1 MKTTME
7 IIFQKDSGFS
17 LKTKTGV
24 LTINLQGRIEVDGIV
39 ISGPGEYEVKGFAVT
54 GFKGG
59 AYLIEAEEILLG
71 YLTEKEA
78 VDVLL
83 TNSWEAAKNIQ
94 PGVVIPVDGPA
105 SDALVKASGLEARR
119 EKKLNLNKL
128 GLPEET
134 ELIILG
140 P

>member
-1 MKTTME
+1 ME
-7 IIFQKDSGFS
+7 ITCLKDFS
-17 LKTKTGV
+17 FNLKTKSAT
-24 LTINLQGRIEVDGIV
+24 LTISHQGQIEVAGVV
-39 ISGPGEYEVKGFAVT
+39 IAGPGEYEVQGFAVT

-59 AYLIEAEEILLG
+59 AYLIEAEEISLG
-71 YLTEKEA
+71 YLTEKEE

-83 TNSWEAAKNIQ
+83 TNSWETAKNIH

-105 SDALVKASGLEARR
+105 ADALVKASGLEARR

-134 ELIILG
+134 ELIILE